1 MVFFHN
7 NIARDLLPF
16 VIRIHSFTT
25 MTHYSRRGF
34 VKIAAAGTG
43 GLLFMSSC
51 TSKPS
56 RWLFFT
62 GEEATLAES
71 IIACLI
77 PADDFPGAKEAG
89 VINFIDR
96 QLVSY
101 HRRFQKIYRTGLAKI
116 QESCVQQWGELFN
129 NLPDE
134 KKIVF
139 LKSLEKGTVPGEIWK
154 DLASSDFFSL
164 ILDHTMQGFY
174 GSPRHGGNKDYISY
188 RMLGLDYP
196 FIIGRHKYEKD

>member
-1 MVFFHN
+1 
-7 NIARDLLPF
+7 
-16 VIRIHSFTT
+16 
-25 MTHYSRRGF
+25 MTDYSRRDF

-43 GLLFMSSC
+43 GLLLMSSC
-51 TSKPS
+51 ISKQS

-62 GEEATLAES
+62 GEEAALAES

-89 VINFIDR
+89 VISFLDR

-101 HRRFQKIYRTGLAKI
+101 HRRFQKMYRTGLAKI
-116 QESCVQQWGELFN
+116 QESCVQQWGVLFN
-129 NLPDE
+129 NLSDE
-134 KKIVF
+134 KKILF
-139 LKSLEKGTVPGEIWK
+139 LKSLENNTLPGETWK
-154 DLASSDFFSL
+154 DFASSDFFNL

-188 RMLGLDYP
+188 SMLGLDYP
-196 FIIGRHKYEKD
+196 LIIGRNKYEKH